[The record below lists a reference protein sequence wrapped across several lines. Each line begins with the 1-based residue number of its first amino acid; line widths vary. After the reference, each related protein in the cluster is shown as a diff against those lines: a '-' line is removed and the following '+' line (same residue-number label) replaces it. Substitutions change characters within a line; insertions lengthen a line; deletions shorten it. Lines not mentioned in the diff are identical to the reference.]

1 MALVNHAK
9 REIHAKLVMFGPAGS
24 GKRTSLSY
32 IYRKLKSEYRGVM
45 RTMNIQK
52 DKMVF
57 FDFFPGSRSE
67 NAGYAIHYHL
77 YTVTGPDVA
86 DSSWKML
93 LKAADGVM
101 FVIDSAPEKMT
112 ENRASLRLLD
122 DLLAGQG
129 VSLQT
134 TPLVFQCNKRD
145 IASAVSIEAL
155 REAVSA
161 GSVPVTG
168 SVATS
173 GEGVIEALFAL
184 VRMVQTHLGR
194 EGVDLI
200 RESEQV
206 VDELE
211 MDEDDT
217 AIMSAADNSFA
228 PASASFN
235 LSPEGKL
242 AASCS
247 VDVGGDVVPVPGGI
261 RIPLVIR
268 SGNSSKRVSLTVSFS
283 LDQEQ

>member
-1 MALVNHAK
+1 MALVNHSK
-9 REIHAKLVMFGPAGS
+9 RQIHAKLVMFGPAGS

-45 RTMNIQK
+45 RTMNIQN

-57 FDFFPGSRSE
+57 FDFFPGSKSE
-67 NAGYAIHYHL
+67 NAGYTIHYHL

-86 DSSWKML
+86 ASSWKML
-93 LKAADGVM
+93 LKAADGIM
-101 FVIDSAPEKMT
+101 FVVDSDTEKMT
-112 ENRASLRLLD
+112 ENRDSVRLLD

-129 VSLQT
+129 TSLQA

-155 REAVSA
+155 RESVSA

-168 SVATS
+168 SIATS
-173 GEGVIEALFAL
+173 GEGVLEALFAL
-184 VRMVQTHLGR
+184 VRMVQNHLGR

-206 VDELE
+206 VNELE
-211 MDEDDT
+211 MAEDETATSSEADT
-217 AIMSAADNSFA
+217 PFASAA
-228 PASASFN
+228 ASN
-235 LSPEGKL
+235 YLSPEEKL
-242 AASCS
+242 SPSCS
-247 VDVGGDVVPVPGGI
+247 VDMGGDVVPVPGGL

-268 SGNSSKRVSLTVSFS
+268 SGSSRKRISVTVSFS
-283 LDQEQ
+283 FDQEQ